1 MHKGGEEAAAEDTH
15 TSPCRLR
22 AQTQRSQ
29 WARSR
34 GATSRYSPRTKRETT
49 CSMGPRYSQEKEW
62 RSQESQQQSQAQTA
76 PQHSSSKGKGWSG
89 PELKWSSQTNGQGL
103 GVPRWCLSGQLR
115 LISACS
121 APMSPFTLGFTN
133 FCLLSMQH
141 KRLTKLVE
149 GKVEMKLFPLKYRF
163 LYIRCSWEVY
173 ANNLSNT
180 ELKLWIRIMLFV

>member
-1 MHKGGEEAAAEDTH
+1 MHKGGEEAAAEDTY
-15 TSPCRLR
+15 TSPGRLR
-22 AQTQRSQ
+22 AQTQPSQ

-34 GATSRYSPRTKRETT
+34 RATSRYSPRTKRETT
-49 CSMGPRYSQEKEW
+49 CSMGPRY
-62 RSQESQQQSQAQTA
+62 SQESQQQSQAQTA

-89 PELKWSSQTNGQGL
+89 PGLKWSSQTNGQGL
-103 GVPRWCLSGQLR
+103 GVPRWYLSGQLR

-121 APMSPFTLGFTN
+121 APLSLFTLGFTN
-133 FCLLSMQH
+133 VCLLSMQH

-149 GKVEMKLFPLKYRF
+149 GKVEMKLFPLKYSF

>member
-1 MHKGGEEAAAEDTH
+1 
-15 TSPCRLR
+15 
-22 AQTQRSQ
+22 
-29 WARSR
+29 
-34 GATSRYSPRTKRETT
+34 
-49 CSMGPRYSQEKEW
+49 
-62 RSQESQQQSQAQTA
+62 
-76 PQHSSSKGKGWSG
+76 
-89 PELKWSSQTNGQGL
+89 
-103 GVPRWCLSGQLR
+103 
-115 LISACS
+115 
-121 APMSPFTLGFTN
+121 MSPFTLGFTN